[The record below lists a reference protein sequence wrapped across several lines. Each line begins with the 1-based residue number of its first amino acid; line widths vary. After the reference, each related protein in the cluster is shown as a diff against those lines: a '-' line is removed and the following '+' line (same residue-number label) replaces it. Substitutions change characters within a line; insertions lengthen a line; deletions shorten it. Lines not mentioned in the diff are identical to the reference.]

1 MADFVLGMNG
11 KAYYSASLLTADNSA
26 DDLSWTEAT
35 NVRSVNLNLS
45 RATADATTRANS
57 GWRANVGTLREM
69 EASFEMVYKD
79 DDAFLTAVKNAYI
92 NGTEIAMMFLTGSE
106 STAGEQGPAANF
118 TVTDFSRTEDLEGV
132 IMHSVTLTSSSRQE
146 WYTVSS

>member
-1 MADFVLGMNG
+1 MADFVLGMDG

-92 NGTEIAMMFLTGSE
+92 NGTEIAMMFLTGE
-106 STAGEQGPAANF
+106 EDTAGEQGPASNF
-118 TVTDFSRTEDLEGV
+118 TVTDFPRTEDLEGV
-132 IMHSVTLTSSSRQE
+132 IMHSVTLTASSHQE